1 MSGVGLYEVS
11 HLWVDGSGEGTTY
24 SLELFVSDGFQ
35 SSQKTVLVKV
45 LNREPNQVFSE
56 ELEAFAVTP
65 LIMPEVFLDEDGI
78 IVEYRW
84 TFDEG
89 VNLDGEGVSLA
100 SEFSETSSF
109 ESNPIVSWREPGQK
123 NVTLEVVDD
132 DGNFS
137 VAHLSVNILNQ
148 RPVALFERPLDGQ
161 IGDTYIFSSLSFD
174 PDGDSSELSHSWT
187 FSDRE
192 DPIENTTSV
201 SRTFSQPGLYSITL
215 VVLDERGLDS
225 APKTFLIYIENP
237 LPIPIISFSCPSD
250 QGGILSRIPDASESD
265 IVWRVPQ
272 TGEGGAFIAPGDL
285 IRFDGSGSF
294 DADPM
299 FQDRSSVDMN
309 DPEWGGIVDWIWDFG
324 DASPSSSGPMVWH
337 SYDRPGEYTVRLTVI
352 DGFGSGDSNTT
363 EMKVRVSSAP
373 EITTT
378 SPIATDYVVVGELVN
393 LSGEAR
399 DYDLDL
405 GIIAWID
412 DDALF
417 DSDGDGNPTN
427 DRDRNLTD
435 ALEFNWDINSYVDD
449 DCLTLEGCDGNT
461 RNDWIGVNQTWTEP
475 GEIRISMTVCDGV
488 GVCEFRDYVITVLS
502 LQDTTPQRLSPT

>member
-1 MSGVGLYEVS
+1 M
-11 HLWVDGSGEGTTY
+11 
-24 SLELFVSDGFQ
+24 
-35 SSQKTVLVKV
+35 
-45 LNREPNQVFSE
+45 
-56 ELEAFAVTP
+56 
-65 LIMPEVFLDEDGI
+65 
-78 IVEYRW
+78 
-84 TFDEG
+84 
-89 VNLDGEGVSLA
+89 
-100 SEFSETSSF
+100 
-109 ESNPIVSWREPGQK
+109 
-123 NVTLEVVDD
+123 
-132 DGNFS
+132 
-137 VAHLSVNILNQ
+137 
-148 RPVALFERPLDGQ
+148 
-161 IGDTYIFSSLSFD
+161 
-174 PDGDSSELSHSWT
+174 
-187 FSDRE
+187 
-192 DPIENTTSV
+192 
-201 SRTFSQPGLYSITL
+201 
-215 VVLDERGLDS
+215 DERGLDS

-250 QGGILSRIPDASESD
+250 QGGILSRIPDASEAD

-272 TGEGGAFIAPGDL
+272 TAEGGAFIAPGDL
-285 IRFDGSGSF
+285 IRFDGSDSF

-299 FQDRSSVDMN
+299 FQDRSSTDMS
-309 DPEWGGIVDWIWDFG
+309 DPEWGGIIDWIWDFG

-399 DYDLDL
+399 DDDLDL
-405 GIIAWID
+405 GIHAWID

-417 DSDGDGNPTN
+417 DSDGDGDPTN

-435 ALEFNWDINSYVDD
+435 TLEFNWDINSYVDD

-502 LQDTTPQRLSPT
+502 LQDTAPPKTLADLTLADLTPGKESAGLLALVALVAILGWMILRERDDEELDAMEMVKKYDVDEVEAEGGLPGMDQHSPPPQPRYLTSDQRTNRESGYVRPIRTRRK

>member
-1 MSGVGLYEVS
+1 M
-11 HLWVDGSGEGTTY
+11 
-24 SLELFVSDGFQ
+24 
-35 SSQKTVLVKV
+35 
-45 LNREPNQVFSE
+45 
-56 ELEAFAVTP
+56 
-65 LIMPEVFLDEDGI
+65 
-78 IVEYRW
+78 
-84 TFDEG
+84 
-89 VNLDGEGVSLA
+89 
-100 SEFSETSSF
+100 
-109 ESNPIVSWREPGQK
+109 
-123 NVTLEVVDD
+123 
-132 DGNFS
+132 
-137 VAHLSVNILNQ
+137 
-148 RPVALFERPLDGQ
+148 
-161 IGDTYIFSSLSFD
+161 
-174 PDGDSSELSHSWT
+174 
-187 FSDRE
+187 
-192 DPIENTTSV
+192 
-201 SRTFSQPGLYSITL
+201 
-215 VVLDERGLDS
+215 DERGLDS

-250 QGGILSRIPDASESD
+250 QGGILSRIPDASEAD

-272 TGEGGAFIAPGDL
+272 TAEGGAFIAPGDL
-285 IRFDGSGSF
+285 IRFDGSDSF

-299 FQDRSSVDMN
+299 FQDRSSTDMS
-309 DPEWGGIVDWIWDFG
+309 DPEWGGIMDWIWDFG

-399 DYDLDL
+399 DDDLDL
-405 GIIAWID
+405 GIHAWID

-417 DSDGDGNPTN
+417 DSDGDGDPTN

-435 ALEFNWDINSYVDD
+435 TLEFNWDINSYVDD

-502 LQDTTPQRLSPT
+502 LQDTAPPKTLADLTLADLTPGKESAGLLALVALVAILGWMILRESDDEELDAMEMVKKYDVDEVEAEGGLPGMDQHSPPPQPRYLTSDQRTNRESGYVRPIRTRRK

>member
-1 MSGVGLYEVS
+1 M
-11 HLWVDGSGEGTTY
+11 
-24 SLELFVSDGFQ
+24 
-35 SSQKTVLVKV
+35 
-45 LNREPNQVFSE
+45 
-56 ELEAFAVTP
+56 
-65 LIMPEVFLDEDGI
+65 
-78 IVEYRW
+78 
-84 TFDEG
+84 
-89 VNLDGEGVSLA
+89 
-100 SEFSETSSF
+100 
-109 ESNPIVSWREPGQK
+109 
-123 NVTLEVVDD
+123 
-132 DGNFS
+132 
-137 VAHLSVNILNQ
+137 
-148 RPVALFERPLDGQ
+148 
-161 IGDTYIFSSLSFD
+161 
-174 PDGDSSELSHSWT
+174 
-187 FSDRE
+187 
-192 DPIENTTSV
+192 
-201 SRTFSQPGLYSITL
+201 
-215 VVLDERGLDS
+215 DERGLDS

-272 TGEGGAFIAPGDL
+272 TAEGGAFIAPGDL
-285 IRFDGSGSF
+285 IRFDGSDSF

-299 FQDRSSVDMN
+299 FQDRSSTDMS
-309 DPEWGGIVDWIWDFG
+309 DPEWGGIIDWIWDFG

-399 DYDLDL
+399 DEDLDL
-405 GIIAWID
+405 GIHAWID

-417 DSDGDGNPTN
+417 DSDGDGDPTN

-435 ALEFNWDINSYVDD
+435 TLEFNWDINSYVDD

-502 LQDTTPQRLSPT
+502 LQDTAPPKTLADLTLADLTPGKESAGLLALVALVAILGWMILRERDDEELDAMEMVKKYDVDEVEAEGGLPGMDQHSPPPQPRYLTSDQRTNRESGYVRPIRTRRK